1 MPHSATGD
9 SRKDALWGCRPHG
22 KAHFACGP
30 HQSAHSATGRLRRV
44 RFSVRARAQ
53 SALFREGPR
62 LECAFP

>member
-30 HQSAHSATGRLRRV
+30 HQSAHSAT
-44 RFSVRARAQ
+44 RAVAQ